1 MKPVTSRAKRLL
13 WTAASCFPS
22 HRRLCSDSPLAGVP
36 TGVTLLV
43 VDRGGARFA
52 VDVRL
57 FTGSDIGV
65 VRGHGDPAVVALFQ
79 NQGED
84 SLSVT
89 SRFAGRADLACP
101 IPFDPPS
108 TRLHSSHVATA

>member
-1 MKPVTSRAKRLL
+1 MKPVTSRAIRLL

-36 TGVTLLV
+36 TGVTLIV

-57 FTGSDIGV
+57 FTGRDIGV
-65 VRGHGDPAVVALFQ
+65 LRDDGVPPVVALFQ

-84 SLSVT
+84 SLTVT
-89 SRFAGRADLACP
+89 SGFDGRADLASQ
-101 IPFDPPS
+101 IPFAVHKCGVCADK
-108 TRLHSSHVATA
+108 